1 MASMAGSS
9 RAAASW
15 TTHRPFPA
23 SGTDVKTSS
32 HVSGRP
38 MGSVVEV
45 EVARRALLEP
55 EPIVLRRL
63 LEELRRALEDVAVLG
78 LGLRRC
84 VGVVLD
90 HGLRLGRRVL
100 HRGLVD
106 RALDVPSDRLG
117 FRLRLRLRL
126 EDRLRLR
133 LRLEDRLRLEI
144 EVGLRP
150 ELDLGLRLRRLRGAA
165 DRTERLAL
173 LARDLAGIG
182 SVAPLELEVLA
193 NGVVQQAHIGRSLEQ
208 GSERV
213 VALSPHRAILSG

>member
-1 MASMAGSS
+1 MASMAASS
-9 RAAASW
+9 RSSASW

-45 EVARRALLEP
+45 EVARRTLLEP

-63 LEELRRALEDVAVLG
+63 LEELRGALEDVAVL
-78 LGLRRC
+78 
-84 VGVVLD
+84 VLD

-106 RALDVPSDRLG
+106 RALDVLCDRLG
-117 FRLRLRLRL
+117 FRLRLGFRRRLRRRLRL
-126 EDRLRLR
+126 D
-133 LRLEDRLRLEI
+133 I
-144 EVGLRP
+144 EVGLGL

-173 LARDLAGIG
+173 LARDVAGIG

-193 NGVVQQAHIGRSLEQ
+193 NGVVQQAHKGQSLEQ

-213 VALSPHRAILSG
+213 VALSPH

>member
-1 MASMAGSS
+1 MASMAASS
-9 RAAASW
+9 RSSASW
-15 TTHRPFPA
+15 TTHRPLPA

-63 LEELRRALEDVAVLG
+63 LEELRRALEDVAVLVELGLRLRLG
-78 LGLRRC
+78 LGLGIR
-84 VGVVLD
+84 
-90 HGLRLGRRVL
+90 LRRRVL
-100 HRGLVD
+100 HRRLVD
-106 RALDVPSDRLG
+106 RAVDVPR
-117 FRLRLRLRL
+117 
-126 EDRLRLR
+126 DRLRLR
-133 LRLEDRLRLEI
+133 LGLGLGLEI
-144 EVGLRP
+144 EVGLRL

-182 SVAPLELEVLA
+182 SVAPLEL
-193 NGVVQQAHIGRSLEQ
+193 
-208 GSERV
+208 
-213 VALSPHRAILSG
+213 